1 MKKDQQ
7 GLVKASLE
15 ALSSLEE
22 AIKVTNKTNLSDRD
36 KKRMTENMLKI
47 CKLTEKAMDCGKEEL
62 EKIYEKWAEEF
73 EDRTDMLIGQS
84 LMAVEEL
91 SRNK

>member
-7 GLVKASLE
+7 RLVKASLE
-15 ALSSLEE
+15 ALASLEE
-22 AIKVTNKTNLSDRD
+22 AVKVVNKTSLSDKD

-47 CKLTEKAMDCGKEEL
+47 CKLTEKAMDCDEEEL
-62 EKIYEKWAEEF
+62 EKIYDKWAEEF

-91 SRNK
+91 KRKK